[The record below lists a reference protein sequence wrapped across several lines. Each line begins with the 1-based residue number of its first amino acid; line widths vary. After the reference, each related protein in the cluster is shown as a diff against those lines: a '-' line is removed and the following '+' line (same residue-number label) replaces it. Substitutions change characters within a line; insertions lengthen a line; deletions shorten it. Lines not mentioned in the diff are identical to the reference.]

1 MAPCSKDLQNETN
14 YVVSV
19 CTFSLVLRE
28 GGETKTKYSVTYVNY
43 GNTGCGFFNREIQN
57 KKGFWLKNQL
67 YSNEV
72 IKFCQFV

>member
-1 MAPCSKDLQNETN
+1 MRQTMLFQFAH
-14 YVVSV
+14 
-19 CTFSLVLRE
+19 FSLVLRE

-72 IKFCQFV
+72 IKFFQFV